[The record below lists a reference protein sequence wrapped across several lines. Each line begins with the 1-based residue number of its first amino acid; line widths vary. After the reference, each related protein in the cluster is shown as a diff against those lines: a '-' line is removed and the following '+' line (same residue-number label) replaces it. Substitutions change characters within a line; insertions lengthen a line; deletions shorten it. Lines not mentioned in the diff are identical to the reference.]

1 MAQVYKMSSSV
12 HDPKYRI
19 FCRLIVDYRQRQG
32 ITQTQLSEKLQRPQ
46 SFVSKYENGE
56 RRIDLIEFIEIADA
70 LGIDS
75 LKFIREF
82 QEIIAG
88 ENS

>member
-1 MAQVYKMSSSV
+1 MVSSV
-12 HDPKYRI
+12 HDPKYKI
-19 FCRLIVDYRQRQG
+19 FCRLIVDCRQRQG
-32 ITQTQLSEKLQRPQ
+32 ITQTQLAEKLQRPQ

-82 QEIIAG
+82 QEVIA
-88 ENS
+88 EKNT